1 MARFAFR
8 LDPVLEHRKRLED
21 EQHIVMAAAMQRIH
35 DAEWSRAEYVARRDE
50 MRERIRSGH
59 AAMDSDELRAT
70 YAHCEFLDRAIV
82 MQDRVIGEARR
93 LAEGE
98 RAILLD
104 KTRDKKILETL
115 KEHRRATFELEA
127 AATEQRENDEINA
140 RRFDRAVAARETP
153 S

>member
-1 MARFAFR
+1 MARFGFR

-21 EQHIVMAAAMQRIH
+21 EQQVVMAAAMRRVH
-35 DAEWSRAEYVARRDE
+35 DAEWLRATYVARRDE

-70 YAHCEFLDRAIV
+70 YAHCEYLDRAV
-82 MQDRVIGEARR
+82 VEQDRVIADARR
-93 LAEGE
+93 LAESE

-104 KTRDKKILETL
+104 KTKDKKILETL

-127 AATEQRENDEINA
+127 AATEQRENDEMNA
-140 RRFDRAVAARETP
+140 RRFDRTVAARETP